1 MSYWHSP
8 LQITFSVVMVP
19 QPSQRTLP
27 FYDEISAVSG
37 GRAVLVRQEQPVMKY
52 WGLVTA
58 LRDIC
63 DEAISGSVTV
73 ASDIHTISDQHQS
86 SSGDVVK
93 MPVRCLLCV
102 SAEGR
107 EGGQ

>member
-1 MSYWHSP
+1 M
-8 LQITFSVVMVP
+8 
-19 QPSQRTLP
+19 
-27 FYDEISAVSG
+27 SG
-37 GRAVLVRQEQPVMKY
+37 GRAVLVRQERPVMKY

-63 DEAISGSVTV
+63 DEAIMGSVTV